1 MLYTCGVNS
10 KKYIMRISHTFLL
23 AALCCVSSQVFA
35 ETYEGSK
42 TYSEV
47 TLDGINDTINNGNA
61 TIVGST
67 ITNSTITADHI
78 GLEQGQKYK
87 DYISWE
93 LITVPTVLENTNLV
107 SSDNAETTGGI
118 SIGAGCTITGGDIT
132 VGQYTGADS
141 DVIKKGN
148 HGIYVT
154 SGAAV
159 NVNSI
164 KGTGATGAI
173 WLNTDNNVASDSA
186 VQITVAE
193 GVILEQGSNITETSS
208 LTAKS
213 ISSEGSITVNKSSK
227 VTATDGDIVLKSG
240 NIDTAELTASKGSVQ
255 LYGTDVKNSNITAEE
270 VVLNSNTS
278 LTIGGENGN
287 SVFAGEIEVNDA
299 TLTLTD
305 AALGGT
311 GITMNSGTIEI
322 LGDATVGALTLN
334 EGNLVFAGDYIL
346 DLGGESLILGENAS
360 IILKVDSVNNLAGNY
375 ELFANVD
382 ESSTG
387 LENLTVKF
395 VDDAGDEK
403 EVEASYSNG
412 GVMVSIPEPTTA
424 TLSLL
429 ALAGLAARRRRK

>member
-1 MLYTCGVNS
+1 
-10 KKYIMRISHTFLL
+10 MRISHTFLL

>member
-1 MLYTCGVNS
+1 MLYTSGVNS

-35 ETYEGSK
+35 ETYEGHK
-42 TYSEV
+42 TYRKV
-47 TLDGINDTINNGNA
+47 TLNGINDTINNGNA

-78 GLEQGQKYK
+78 GLEQDQ
-87 DYISWE
+87 DYDDYWN

-107 SSDNAETTGGI
+107 SRDNAETTGGI

-141 DVIKKGN
+141 AVIKKGN

-154 SGAAV
+154 SGAEV

-173 WLNTDNNVASDSA
+173 WLNTDNNAPSASA

-213 ISSEGSITVNKSSK
+213 ISSEGSITVNKSSN

-255 LYGTDVKNSNITAEE
+255 LYGTDVKNSTITAEE

-322 LGDATVGALTLN
+322 LGDATVGALTLD
-334 EGNLVFAGDYIL
+334 EGNLVFAGNYVL

-360 IILKVDSVNNLAGNY
+360 IILKVDSVNNLAGDY